1 MENRGQHGTLAQI
14 SDAEARL
21 PFALLGVDRDHG
33 GEFLNHPLAAYLGQR
48 QKPMLFTHSR
58 PYKKDGAAHVEQRNW
73 TPGRRHFGSER
84 YDNPAVVPLIN
95 ALCQGPQ
102 GQRLNPFLPTQQL
115 PQKRRVG
122 TRLVRV
128 SGPAALA
135 PPPVQPAQRTQLRCD
150 HARLNPF
157 PLAGEVERQQAV
169 IAAQRQLAV

>member
-1 MENRGQHGTLAQI
+1 MPHRWERRSSLALENRGQHGTLAQI
-14 SDAEARL
+14 GDLEARL

-33 GEFLNHPLAAYLGQR
+33 GEFLNHQLAAYLGQR
-48 QKPMLFTHSR
+48 QKPVLFTRSR
-58 PYKKDGAAHVEQRNW
+58 PYKKDDAAHVEQRDW
-73 TPGRRHFGSER
+73 TPGRQHFGSER

-95 ALCQGPQ
+95 ALCQGPL

-115 PQKRRVG
+115 RQKRRV
-122 TRLVRV
+122 
-128 SGPAALA
+128 
-135 PPPVQPAQRTQLRCD
+135 RTQLRCD